1 MFVYPPD
8 SSIEFTKGE
17 FSEFQEYKFGKKPK
31 VAHYFCGTCGSS
43 CMGRSIGTFKSPL
56 RCTTLFEWD
65 NIANVV
71 NVFQIRI
78 SSRA

>member
-43 CMGRSIGTFKSPL
+43 CMGRSIGT
-56 RCTTLFEWD
+56 C
-65 NIANVV
+65 
-71 NVFQIRI
+71 
-78 SSRA
+78 